1 MPVCLSACL
10 FVRLPVCMPVCLSV
24 CLSAYPFVC
33 LPRFRFVCLPICL
46 PVYNSVCL
54 SVCLSTCLPFCLSV
68 CSSLD
73 SLTFCLR
80 NTLVTKDISKSEV
93 LSFDGSGYLYTERLG
108 GGVNRYI
115 RTMDR
120 GNSEFVFSISARSLD
135 GLIVFMYE
143 PSERVSLLT
152 EYTEFAD

>member
-1 MPVCLSACL
+1 MTAHRPSSGCTPITERKGRYIDFSFSLFVCLFVCLPVCLST
-10 FVRLPVCMPVCLSV
+10 SI
-24 CLSAYPFVC
+24 
-33 LPRFRFVCLPICL
+33 PICL
-46 PVYNSVCL
+46 SI
-54 SVCLSTCLPFCLSV
+54 CLSTCLPFCLSV

-115 RTMDR
+115 RTMNR

-143 PSERVSLLT
+143 PSEKVSLLT